1 MWLTAEIPP
10 LWQNGYMYTWQGGV
24 AHAVPS
30 QIPYNIQKILQYLLL
45 IGLNHS
51 YH

>member
-10 LWQNGYMYTWQGGV
+10 LWQNGCTHTGYGGV

-30 QIPYNIQKILQYLLL
+30 QIPYNILKVLEYLLL
-45 IGLNHS
+45 YLVNHS
-51 YH
+51 NH